1 MNVLVLNCDSSR
13 VRFQILETD
22 QDLIKRDT
30 DRRLA
35 RGVIERIG
43 GQALVSFQAEGH
55 AKDRRAESIRDH
67 RAAIDSILRWTI
79 SRESHITGITSLGDI
94 HAVGHRIVHGGEH
107 FRRPVKITDDVI
119 EKIED
124 CIELAPF
131 HNPANLKGIR
141 AATELLGDGVPQVA
155 VFNTGFHSTMPQAS
169 YLYAIPYQLYR
180 RHKIRRYGFHG
191 TAHRYLAYRYRKMHG
206 IEREKVNIITLYLGE
221 GCSACG
227 IKEGNSFVT
236 SMGFTPLEG
245 LVMGSRSGTIDPSL
259 IEYLTAKEGNMD
271 MISDLFIAGKDHFG
285 SYRIPSIISTSK
297 GALLAFAEARKK
309 LSDHAENKIVLK
321 RSFDGGET
329 WSGLQVIA
337 NAGRNSL
344 NNPLA
349 VKDSG
354 KGRILLMY
362 QQYPLTRQD
371 EVKAPGL
378 WKSHADQ
385 LFPPNIHEA
394 AAQEG
399 YEGDRICRTL
409 MISSEDDGETWT
421 PPTDLTRSVKR
432 PKKEFWILQII

>member
-1 MNVLVLNCDSSR
+1 
-13 VRFQILETD
+13 
-22 QDLIKRDT
+22 
-30 DRRLA
+30 
-35 RGVIERIG
+35 
-43 GQALVSFQAEGH
+43 
-55 AKDRRAESIRDH
+55 
-67 RAAIDSILRWTI
+67 
-79 SRESHITGITSLGDI
+79 
-94 HAVGHRIVHGGEH
+94 
-107 FRRPVKITDDVI
+107 
-119 EKIED
+119 
-124 CIELAPF
+124 
-131 HNPANLKGIR
+131 
-141 AATELLGDGVPQVA
+141 
-155 VFNTGFHSTMPQAS
+155 
-169 YLYAIPYQLYR
+169 
-180 RHKIRRYGFHG
+180 
-191 TAHRYLAYRYRKMHG
+191 
-206 IEREKVNIITLYLGE
+206 
-221 GCSACG
+221 
-227 IKEGNSFVT
+227 
-236 SMGFTPLEG
+236 
-245 LVMGSRSGTIDPSL
+245 
-259 IEYLTAKEGNMD
+259 

-432 PKKEFWILQII
+432 PKKVSSYAGGPGIGIQIKNEDHKGRIIMPFSQGPWSDMKVYAVYSDDHGATWKRGKTAPGRLKGYPNEVQMVELSDGRIMLNARSFRGSSLRMTAISRDGGESWSELRYDEALPDPGCQGSILRLAFPGPDHQSMILFSNPAHHRKRINGTIRLSQDEGKTWKWSKRIYRGSFAYSCLVKLTNNEFGILFERDDYAKISYAKLNIKWITS